1 MLQRVVDMSGF
12 VTVDTNRYSAPERL
26 CKEHVEVLKSF
37 AHITIYH
44 KNRKVAV
51 HERLI
56 DKRDAKVTA
65 PGHHVPFYKKKNKKN
80 ILKEQSILMGRSK
93 TLDRYV
99 AAIKKSCYG
108 SGRRKLQKL
117 LELQR
122 TYPADAFEKAVESA
136 LHYGLYDLTR
146 LENMILSFVAG
157 DFFNLKV
164 DD

>member
-1 MLQRVVDMSGF
+1 MIRVCQS
-12 VTVDTNRYSAPERL
+12 
-26 CKEHVEVLKSF
+26 
-37 AHITIYH
+37 
-44 KNRKVAV
+44 
-51 HERLI
+51 I
-56 DKRDAKVTA
+56 DNKDAKVTGS
-65 PGHHVPFYKKKNKKN
+65 GHHVPLYKKKNKKS
-80 ILKEQSILMGRSK
+80 ILKEESILTGRSK

-99 AAIKKSCYG
+99 AGIKKSCYG

-117 LELQR
+117 LQLQR

-136 LHYGLYDLTR
+136 LHYGLYDLAR